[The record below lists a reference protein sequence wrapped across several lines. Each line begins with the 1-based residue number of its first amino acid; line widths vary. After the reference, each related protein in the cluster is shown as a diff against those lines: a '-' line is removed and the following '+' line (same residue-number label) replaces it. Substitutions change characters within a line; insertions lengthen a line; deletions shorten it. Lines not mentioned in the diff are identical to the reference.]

1 MRRATLSQEAPSE
14 AVVTVCGSSCIA
26 AGRLSHVSRHAAA
39 PVVLD
44 HTTGL
49 AVKRPPPP
57 APPPLAREREART
70 RIGERVD
77 GDRGGVPGLKAR
89 AHPSPCQPC
98 RAEGAWRSHTA
109 PPPRCRAQD

>member
-1 MRRATLSQEAPSE
+1 MRPATLGQAAPSE

-57 APPPLAREREART
+57 APPPLARERGART
-70 RIGERVD
+70 RIRG
-77 GDRGGVPGLKAR
+77 RGGGGGGR
-89 AHPSPCQPC
+89 
-98 RAEGAWRSHTA
+98 
-109 PPPRCRAQD
+109 PPPAGGWGRPPQPGGGGR